1 MRICMLCGIVDQRAL
16 ICTVELL
23 FVELGSV
30 VLELTLAVFDMNPA
44 CFTIFVTM
52 VTVMTW
58 LFVIAPIEQTTV
70 LVPLQLPCMDEA
82 EIN

>member
-1 MRICMLCGIVDQRAL
+1 M

-23 FVELGSV
+23 FVEFGSV
-30 VLELTLAVFDMNPA
+30 VLELMLAVFDMNPD

-58 LFVIAPIEQTTV
+58 LFVIAPIEQVTV